1 MKLLLDQNISFRI
14 SKKIQDIFP
23 DSKQVKDLGLENSKD
38 PHQKEYGLELAIPA
52 RTILKKFFVR
62 ILN

>member
-14 SKKIQDIFP
+14 TKKIQDIFP

-38 PHQKEYGLELAIPA
+38 SLLGSMQKKMVTVL
-52 RTILKKFFVR
+52 
-62 ILN
+62 